1 MFRKKCQWVL
11 FSLICVS
18 LVSGCSLPFAG
29 SPSPTP
35 FVFPT
40 ANATETALAMP
51 TATEAPTQTPWIIT
65 ATPLP
70 ATDTPTATPVTPT
83 ATSTEAPTAAPAA
96 TAVPGGAHLGP
107 QTEALYVG
115 NEPSLDGGWGDWDA
129 TEYSANSIVWGASNW
144 TGADDLSASY
154 KVEWDED
161 YLYIC
166 AKVTDDIYVQTQ
178 TGNDLYKG
186 DSIEVLFDSNYNGD
200 YYTNFLNSDDY
211 QIGVSA
217 GKSGIGDGMEAYL
230 WFPSN
235 RATSTSS
242 VLYGAKAWDKGY
254 RIAAAIPW
262 SILRVTPSAGQH
274 YGFVFSVSDDDSNI
288 GGKQQTLTS
297 SDPYRNILNPMSWGD
312 LVLVK

>member
-1 MFRKKCQWVL
+1 MFHKNIRWVL

-18 LVSGCSLPFAG
+18 MVSGCSLPFAA

-40 ANATETALAMP
+40 PNATETALAMP
-51 TATEAPTQTPWIIT
+51 TATVAPTQTPWIIT

-70 ATDTPTATPVTPT
+70 ATETPTATPVTPT
-83 ATSTEAPTAAPAA
+83 PTSTVTSTSVAA
-96 TAVPGGAHLGP
+96 TAVPQGYHSGP

-115 NEPSLDGGWGDWDA
+115 DTPSLDGGWGDWDA
-129 TEYSANSIVWGASNW
+129 SEYSANSVVWGASNW
-144 TGADDLSASY
+144 KGADDASASY

-161 YLYIC
+161 YLYIS
-166 AKVTDDIYVQTQ
+166 AKVTDDVYTQTQ
-178 TGNDLYKG
+178 TGDNIYKG
-186 DSIEVLFDSNYNGD
+186 DSIEVLLDANYNSD
-200 YYTNFLNSDDY
+200 YYTNYLNSDDY

-217 GKSGIGDGMEAYL
+217 GHSGIGDGMEGYL
-230 WFPSN
+230 WFPSG

-242 VLYGAKAWDKGY
+242 VLYGAKSWESGY

-262 SILRVTPSAGQH
+262 KIFGVTPSKGQH
-274 YGFVFSVSDDDSNI
+274 YGFVFSVSDDDSAS
-288 GGKQQTLTS
+288 GGKQQTMIS
-297 SDPYRNILNPMSWGD
+297 SDPYRNILNPMTWGD